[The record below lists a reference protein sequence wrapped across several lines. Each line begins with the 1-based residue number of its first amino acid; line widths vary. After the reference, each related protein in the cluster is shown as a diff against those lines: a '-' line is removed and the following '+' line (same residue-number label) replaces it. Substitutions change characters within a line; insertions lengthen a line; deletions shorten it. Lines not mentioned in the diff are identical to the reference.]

1 MPLNLV
7 FDAQQFALLGMGFIP
22 HEQEEK
28 WFSYLADN
36 VLYQHRSWTGICID
50 KIYFE
55 PCQDGML
62 ATHAEVNRNREEYGE
77 ADNEADIQRIR
88 KMLAYQG
95 VNAESF
101 GNFVDTK
108 KLFGQFIKHR
118 LANKSLLIQDKKLG
132 AIKVPDFWI

>member
-1 MPLNLV
+1 
-7 FDAQQFALLGMGFIP
+7 MGFIP

-62 ATHAEVNRNREEYGE
+62 ATHAEVNRNHEEYDE
-77 ADNEADIQRIR
+77 TDDEADIQRIR
-88 KMLAYQG
+88 EMLAYQG
-95 VNAESF
+95 TAQKVLGALLHEKTIWP
-101 GNFVDTK
+101 VLK
-108 KLFGQFIKHR
+108 RR